1 LKLIFG
7 LGNAGVRYQFS
18 RHNMGFMV
26 LDHLALHN
34 QITIN
39 QKGFDA
45 SFGKG
50 RIASIPVF
58 LAKPQTFMNL
68 SGTAVKRV
76 VDFYKSDMEDMIIIH
91 DDLDLPFPS
100 IRIKAG
106 GGHGGHKG
114 LMSIIDHLS
123 DSEFIR
129 VRLGIGKPL
138 MKSMTEEYVLQPFSE
153 DEMKDLPRIITT
165 GSSAVTEIII
175 SGVQAAMNQ
184 YNVRMNDNS
193 KEEV

>member
-1 LKLIFG
+1 LNLIIG

-68 SGTAVKRV
+68 SGTAVKKV
-76 VDFYKSDMEDMIIIH
+76 VDFYKSDIKDMIIIH

-138 MKSMTEEYVLQPFSE
+138 LKSTTEEYVLHPFSE
-153 DEMKDLPRIITT
+153 DEMKELPRIITT
-165 GSSAVTEIII
+165 GSNAVTEIIT

>member
-1 LKLIFG
+1 MKLIIG

-18 RHNMGFMV
+18 RHNTGFMV

-39 QKGFDA
+39 QKGFDTF
-45 SFGKG
+45 FGKG

-68 SGTAVKRV
+68 SGTAVKKV
-76 VDFYKSDMEDMIIIH
+76 VDFYKSDIKDLIIIH

-138 MKSMTEEYVLQPFSE
+138 LKSMTEEYVLHPFSE
-153 DEMKDLPRIITT
+153 DEMKELPRIITT
-165 GSSAVTEIII
+165 GSNAVTEIVT

-184 YNVRMNDNS
+184 YNMRMNDNS

>member
-1 LKLIFG
+1 
-7 LGNAGVRYQFS
+7 
-18 RHNMGFMV
+18 MGFLV

-50 RIASIPVF
+50 RIATIPVF

-68 SGTAVKRV
+68 SGIAVKKI
-76 VDFYKSDMEDMIIIH
+76 VDFYKSDIKDMIVIH

-114 LMSIIDHLS
+114 LISIIEHLN
-123 DSEFIR
+123 DPEFIR

-138 MKSMTEEYVLQPFSE
+138 LKSMTEDYVLQPFTE
-153 DEMKDLPRIITT
+153 GEMKELSYIITT
-165 GSSAVTEIII
+165 GSNAVTEIITSDI
-175 SGVQAAMNQ
+175 QAAMNQ
-184 YNVRMNDNS
+184 YNIRINDNS

>member
-1 LKLIFG
+1 
-7 LGNAGVRYQFS
+7 
-18 RHNMGFMV
+18 MGFLV
-26 LDHLALHN
+26 LDQLALN
-34 QITIN
+34 NRITIN
-39 QKGFDA
+39 QKGFHA

-58 LAKPQTFMNL
+58 LAKPQSFMNL
-68 SGTAVKRV
+68 SGIAVKKI
-76 VDFYKSDMEDMIIIH
+76 VDFYKSDIKDMIVIH

-114 LMSIIDHLS
+114 LMSIMDLLS
-123 DSEFIR
+123 DSEFVR

-138 MKSMTEEYVLQPFSE
+138 LKSMTEEYVLQPFTE
-153 DEMKDLPRIITT
+153 DEMKDLSHIITT
-165 GSSAVTEIII
+165 GSNAVTEIIT
-175 SGVQAAMNQ
+175 SGIQAAMNQ

>member
-1 LKLIFG
+1 
-7 LGNAGVRYQFS
+7 
-18 RHNMGFMV
+18 MGFMV

-68 SGTAVKRV
+68 SGTAVKRI